1 MPHHRAPVLA
11 AGLALAL
18 ALSGPGAAALPHT
31 GSTAPAG
38 EADAQEATHLATAL
52 EPTLSPQAPAP
63 ETAQALET
71 TPATLTGTVD
81 TPDGVTVV
89 GLVWEGEPSE
99 LDALTGEVVGA
110 DAQLRVRRDGTWGQW
125 QGLGEALPMDEAG
138 QRWATD
144 ATVVVDADDVQVEL
158 RGDVSNARVETWTSA
173 VTSEDAAR
181 VAALPPVPAGAA
193 TLPVG
198 TRADWGADESLRTRP
213 VTASTPKLGVTLHHT
228 VTASV
233 YAPEDVPATL
243 RAIHGYHARTLGW
256 GSAAR
261 WR

>member
-1 MPHHRAPVLA
+1 MPHHRAPVLV
-11 AGLALAL
+11 AGLAL

-38 EADAQEATHLATAL
+38 AADAQEATHLATAL

-110 DAQLRVRRDGTWGQW
+110 DAQLRVRRDGT
-125 QGLGEALPMDEAG
+125 
-138 QRWATD
+138 
-144 ATVVVDADDVQVEL
+144 
-158 RGDVSNARVETWTSA
+158 
-173 VTSEDAAR
+173 
-181 VAALPPVPAGAA
+181 
-193 TLPVG
+193 
-198 TRADWGADESLRTRP
+198 
-213 VTASTPKLGVTLHHT
+213 
-228 VTASV
+228 
-233 YAPEDVPATL
+233 
-243 RAIHGYHARTLGW
+243 
-256 GSAAR
+256 
-261 WR
+261 